1 MALPI
6 DTRNLTVLCGN
17 PPAPVVDRD
26 TGEHR
31 TTRDGLP
38 LFRTELV
45 VMGQGRPEVLGVRT
59 VKDPKGL
66 GIGTPVTVTAFT
78 ISTFTTRD
86 GTTGVFYEAGAI
98 EPTRAAEPTRTAKE
112 TS

>member
-1 MALPI
+1 MALPL
-6 DTRNLTVLCGN
+6 DTNHLTVLCGN
-17 PPAPVVDRD
+17 TPAPIVDRD
-26 TGEHR
+26 SGEIK
-31 TTRDGLP
+31 TTREGVP

-59 VKDPKGL
+59 AREPKGL
-66 GIGTPVTVTAFT
+66 TIGTPVHVTAFT

-98 EPTRAAEPTRTAKE
+98 EPARAQKDA
-112 TS
+112 S

>member
-1 MALPI
+1 MPLPV
-6 DTRNLTVLCGN
+6 DTNALTVLCGT

-26 TGEHR
+26 SGEHK
-31 TTRDGLP
+31 TTRDGVP

-45 VMGQGRPEVLGVRT
+45 VMGAGRPEVLGVRT
-59 VKDPKGL
+59 AKEPKGL
-66 GIGTPVTVTAFT
+66 SVGAPVKVTAFT

-98 EPTRAAEPTRTAKE
+98 EPARATREA
-112 TS
+112 S

>member
-1 MALPI
+1 MALPV
-6 DTRNLTVLCGN
+6 DTRSLTVLCGN
-17 PPAPVVDRD
+17 PPAPMLDRD

-31 TTRDGLP
+31 RNREGVP

-59 VKDPKGL
+59 AREPKGL
-66 GIGTPVTVTAFT
+66 SIGTPVSVTAFT
-78 ISTFTTRD
+78 ISTFTTKD

-98 EPTRAAEPTRTAKE
+98 EAARATKE
-112 TS
+112 AS